1 MNRLAC
7 MLSCLMLAFVGAG
20 PDAKAQGPS
29 GGAGAEGASQGT
41 MRPVIRGTEYAV
53 SSMSQFAT
61 RAAVQILEAGGNAFD
76 AIVAG
81 QAVLALVDADSNGI
95 GSDAVILLYD
105 ARTRSVVSV
114 DAEGTAPRLATIDWY
129 RQNNNG
135 EIPRSNGLLS
145 GTVPGMV
152 DAWYTLLDRWGTM
165 SFAAVLQPAIEVAEQ
180 GFPISESFARSIG
193 GSRKLRQYP
202 SSVRVYY
209 RDGRAPEPGEI
220 FRNPDAARTLQ
231 RLVEA
236 EREASG
242 QGRRAALRAA
252 RDRFYTGDIAREMA
266 RFSEDNGG
274 LFRYEDFAD
283 YRVRI
288 EEPISIDYRG
298 YQLYKNR
305 SSNQG
310 PAELFALNILEGYD
324 LKAMGHN
331 SADYIHASVEAIKLA
346 FADREFLGDTDF
358 VDIPYEA
365 LLSKEYAARRRQ
377 LIDPDKASFEFRP
390 GDPWKFLSQAEG
402 WLPRQPQLG
411 GGETSGDTSYIAV
424 ADAERNMVTLTPS
437 LHSGFG
443 TGVVMGELGFIFN
456 CRGDYFSLV
465 EGEPKSLAPGKR
477 PRSTLQGTLVM
488 KDGEPFLITGSPGG
502 DDQIMRTIQTLLN
515 IVEFGMNVQ
524 QAIEA
529 PRWATASFPS
539 SVFPHQM
546 APGEMSVESRVSEE
560 VIEALRAKGHRL
572 SISSPWSKGANAAIL
587 FDARAGVYSAGADP
601 RVEAY
606 AWAR

>member
-1 MNRLAC
+1 MKTLARTLC
-7 MLSCLMLAFVGAG
+7 CLMLTFFVAGLDSGALG
-20 PDAKAQGPS
+20 QPQRG
-29 GGAGAEGASQGT
+29 GAEGRRQRQ

-81 QAVLALVDADSNGI
+81 HAVLALVDADSNGI

-105 ARTRSVVSV
+105 AESRRVVSV
-114 DAEGTAPRLATIDWY
+114 DAEGTAPQLATIDWY
-129 RQNNNG
+129 NENNNG

-145 GTVPGMV
+145 ATVPGMV

-165 SFAAVLQPAIEVAEQ
+165 TFEEVLQPAIEVAGE
-180 GFPISESFARSIG
+180 GFPISESFARAL
-193 GSRKLRQYP
+193 GSRKLAQYP
-202 SSVRVYY
+202 SSVKLYSPDTPRKAG
-209 RDGRAPEPGEI
+209 DI
-220 FRNPDAARTLQ
+220 FRNPDAARTLE

-236 EREASG
+236 EQAAAG

-252 RDRFYTGDIAREMA
+252 RDLFYKGDIAREMA
-266 RFSEDNGG
+266 TFAEENGG
-274 LFRYEDFAD
+274 LFRYEDFAE
-283 YRVRI
+283 YSVRV
-288 EEPISIDYRG
+288 EEPVSVDYRG
-298 YQLYKNR
+298 YQVYKNP

-324 LKAMGHN
+324 LAAMGHN
-331 SADYIHASVEAIKLA
+331 SAEYIHTSVEATKLA

-358 VDIPYEA
+358 VDIPYDA
-365 LLSKEYAARRRQ
+365 LLSKEYAAQRRA
-377 LIDPDKASFEFRP
+377 LIEPDSASHEFRP
-390 GDPWKFLSQAEG
+390 GDPWTFLSQEPG
-402 WLPRQPQLG
+402 WLPRRHEN
-411 GGETSGDTSYIAV
+411 GEGEFEGDTSYIAV
-424 ADAERNMVTLTPS
+424 ADADRNMVTITPS
-437 LHSGFG
+437 NHSGWG
-443 TGVVMGELGFIFN
+443 TGVVMGDLGFVFN

-465 EGEPKSLAPGKR
+465 PGEPKSLAPGKR

-488 KDGEPFLITGSPGG
+488 KDGEPFLVTGSPGG

-515 IVEFGMNVQ
+515 IVDFGMNVQ

-529 PRWATASFPS
+529 PRWATRSFPS
-539 SVFPHQM
+539 SVFPHNM
-546 APGEMSVESRVSEE
+546 SLGVMSVEDRIPEE
-560 VIEALRAKGHRL
+560 VIDELRAKGHEL
-572 SISSPWSKGANAAIL
+572 SISAGWSKGANGAIL
-587 FDARAGVYSAGADP
+587 YDAATGVYSAGADP